1 MTNLLRFFA
10 GAALVG
16 TMLAIPEAAVSQADE
31 KASDQGAQ
39 RIAASVCAA
48 CHGPS
53 GNSTSPLFPKL
64 AGQSEAYLAAQ
75 LRAFKAKTRGEQDA
89 HDYMWG
95 MAALV
100 NDSAITDL
108 AHYYANQ
115 KPAPGIPGDPDQI
128 ARGKILYQ
136 NGDPKRDV
144 IACVTCH
151 GKAAEGGPSF
161 PRLAGQHAQYITRQ
175 LEAIQSDARASP
187 VMHGAIKGLD
197 SVEIRAIAEYV
208 QSL

>member
-1 MTNLLRFFA
+1 
-10 GAALVG
+10 
-16 TMLAIPEAAVSQADE
+16 MLATPDAAISQADE
-31 KASDQGAQ
+31 KASDQAAQ

-64 AGQSEAYLAAQ
+64 AGQNEAYLAAQ
-75 LRAFKAKTRGEQDA
+75 LKAFKAKTRGEQDA

-95 MAALV
+95 MAELV
-100 NDSAITDL
+100 NDSAIAGL

-115 KPAPGIPGDPDQI
+115 KPAPGSPGDPELI

-136 NGDPKRDV
+136 NGDPKRDIV
-144 IACVTCH
+144 ACVTCH
-151 GKAAEGGPSF
+151 GKAAEGGASF
-161 PRLAGQHAQYITRQ
+161 PRLEGQHAAYIMRQ
-175 LEAIQSDARASP
+175 LEAIQRGTRASP
-187 VMHGAIKGLD
+187 VMHSVIKGLD
-197 SVEIRAIAEYV
+197 SDEIRAIAEYV